1 MSAPRLPADI
11 QIDLEDIQ
19 NRTLQEYESYG
30 NDRSMERVHELFNQ
44 VVSKYIEN
52 QYNVYSM
59 FSRGCSCF

>member
-1 MSAPRLPADI
+1 MSAPRPPADI
-11 QIDLEDIQ
+11 QIDLQDIQ
-19 NRTLQEYESYG
+19 IRALQEYESYG
-30 NDRSMERVHELFNQ
+30 NDRSMERANELFNQ

>member
-1 MSAPRLPADI
+1 MSAPHLPANI
-11 QIDLEDIQ
+11 QINLEDIQ

-30 NDRSMERVHELFNQ
+30 NDRSMERAHELFNQ